1 MVLPRFVS
9 AVSGSAAAI
18 LLLPALPGDDR
29 EFPYNVRMI
38 VRPIAVVVVAA
49 SIGVHLTTRLVAQ
62 NTSGVPLRVLVSNG
76 MKGSMEE
83 LRSQCEKAVGR
94 PLALTFDSTA
104 SLKKRIEAGEAFDA
118 TIITTEAI
126 DDLIKQGR
134 LSSASRTDVGRSEL
148 GIGIRAGAPRPD
160 IRTPAALKKTLLDAK
175 SITYPKDGASRGA
188 IEKMFDAMGITAD
201 VRPRIILAPGSGP
214 ATESVATGKAA
225 MVITLFSEIVPVR
238 GVEILGPLPGDY
250 QLAIRF
256 AAAASATSKNSEAA
270 RALIA
275 FVAGAE
281 AAPVLKAKGIE
292 PRAASGG
299 ADWPSANY
307 DQSANRYS
315 PLTQITAANVRTL
328 QQVWSFH
335 LKPAGFTGPMKE
347 DEAIPIVI
355 GNTMYLGSP
364 YGAVI
369 ALDATTGSEKW
380 RFQLPGNELPAKR
393 GVAYWPGGGDL
404 PFPPSIVFGSTVG
417 RLYSL
422 KAADGTLNEWFG
434 ENGVITLK
442 TPEVMQTG
450 TDAAY
455 SLLSAPTIYKNL
467 IITGAGTGEGPG
479 GSNAGSGPAGDTRAW
494 DARSGKLVWTFHTVP
509 RRGDFGYDTWGGD
522 SARNRSGVNVW
533 GYTSLDADRGILY
546 MPLGAPNNDRV
557 GIDRPGNN
565 LFSSSVVAVDANT
578 GKYLWHFQVVHHD
591 IWDYDTQSAP
601 LLVDLRRD
609 GQVVPAVIIVNKT
622 GLMFT
627 LNRVTGKPIFEIEE
641 RPVPKS
647 DVPGEQASPTQPF
660 PIKPEPLTQNTI
672 SRNNLYKGEPQHQ
685 SYCEHLVDDNN
696 MKLGGPYMPIA
707 FNQYSISPPGPA
719 GGINFWGASYDPE
732 LHLFVSNTSNIFQP
746 MRIVQRA
753 DGSYANSGPLAGTRR
768 FGDPDRKLLC
778 GPTPWGELVAVNMDT
793 GDVAYRRTLGVS
805 DALPA
810 GLQDTGRPSSG
821 GVVLTASGLTFVGG
835 TDDFRFRAFATA
847 TGERL
852 WEIKLPSS
860 VETTPITYLGADGRQ
875 FVTVVSTG
883 GGLTGSQVT
892 NDEIIAFA
900 LPKK

>member
-1 MVLPRFVS
+1 MTTHCIAAIVATAGGFLCLTTPP
-9 AVSGSAAAI
+9 AAAQSTSQNN
-18 LLLPALPGDDR
+18 AL
-29 EFPYNVRMI
+29 
-38 VRPIAVVVVAA
+38 
-49 SIGVHLTTRLVAQ
+49 RL
-62 NTSGVPLRVLVSNG
+62 LVSNG
-76 MKGSMEE
+76 MKGTMEE
-83 LRSQCEKAVGR
+83 LQPQCEKAVGR
-94 PLALTFDSTA
+94 SLAIQFGSTA
-104 SLKKRIEAGEAFDA
+104 SLKKRIEMGEAFDV

-126 DDLIKQGR
+126 ADLIKQGK
-134 LSSASRTDVGRSEL
+134 LTGASRMDVGRSEL
-148 GIGIRAGAPRPD
+148 GIGIRAGAPKAD
-160 IRTPAALKKTLLDAK
+160 IRTPEALKKTLQEAK
-175 SITYPKDGASRGA
+175 SITYPQDGASRGF
-188 IEKMFDAMGITAD
+188 IENMFARMGIAAD
-201 VRPRIILAPGSGP
+201 VKPKIILAPGSGP
-214 ATESVATGKAA
+214 ATESVAAGQAA
-225 MVITLFSEIVPVR
+225 MVITLFSEIVPIH
-238 GVEILGPLPGDY
+238 GVEILGPLPGEY
-250 QLAIRF
+250 QSDIRF
-256 AAAASATSKNSEAA
+256 GAATSATSQNAEAA

-275 FVAGAE
+275 FLSGPQAG
-281 AAPVLKAKGIE
+281 PVLKAKGIA
-292 PRAASGG
+292 AASTVVSTAGG
-299 ADWPSANY
+299 APGATDWPSTNFA
-307 DQSANRYS
+307 QSANRYS
-315 PLTQITAANVRTL
+315 PLTQITAKNVGML

-335 LKPAGFTGPMKE
+335 LKPAGFTGPMRE
-347 DEAIPIVI
+347 DEAIPVVI
-355 GNTMYLGSP
+355 GNTMYLASP
-364 YGAVI
+364 YGGVI
-369 ALDATTGSEKW
+369 ALDATTGAEKW
-380 RFQLPGNELPAKR
+380 RFQLPNNELPSKR

-404 PFPPSIVFGSTVG
+404 PLPPSIIFGSTTG

-450 TDAAY
+450 MNAAY
-455 SLLSAPTIYKNL
+455 SLLSSPTIYKNL

-479 GSNAGSGPAGDTRAW
+479 GSNGGAGPAGDTRAW
-494 DARSGKLVWTFHTVP
+494 DATTGKLVWAFHTVP
-509 RRGDFGYDTWGGD
+509 RPGEFGYETWGGD
-522 SARNRSGVNVW
+522 STKNRSGVNVW
-533 GYTSLDADRGILY
+533 GYTSLDAERGILY

-578 GKYLWHFQVVHHD
+578 GKYLWHFQLVHHD

-609 GQVVPAVIIVNKT
+609 GQIVPAVIIVNKT

-627 LNRVTGKPIFEIEE
+627 LNRVTGKPIFDIEE

-660 PIKPEPLTQNTI
+660 PVKPEPLTQNTI

-685 SYCEHLVDDNN
+685 LYCEHLVDDNN
-696 MKLGGPYMPIA
+696 MKLGGPFMPIA

-719 GGINFWGASYDPE
+719 GGINFWGPSYDPE
-732 LHLFVSNTSNIFQP
+732 LHLFISNTSNIFQP
-746 MRIVQRA
+746 MRLIQRA
-753 DGSYANSGPLAGTRR
+753 DGSYVNSGPLAGTRR

-793 GDVAYRRTLGVS
+793 GNIAYRKTLGVS

-810 GLQDTGRPSSG
+810 GLRDTGRPSSG

-847 TGERL
+847 TGEKL
-852 WEIKLPSS
+852 WEIRLPSS
-860 VETTPITYLGADGRQ
+860 VETTPITYQGADGRQ

>member
-1 MVLPRFVS
+1 MTIRS
-9 AVSGSAAAI
+9 IAAI
-18 LLLPALPGDDR
+18 
-29 EFPYNVRMI
+29 
-38 VRPIAVVVVAA
+38 VVTGGT
-49 SIGVHLTTRLVAQ
+49 ILCLTEWPTAQ
-62 NTSGVPLRVLVSNG
+62 NTSNNALRVLISNG

-83 LRSQCEKAVGR
+83 LQSQCEKAIGR
-94 PLALTFDSTA
+94 SLAVTFGSTA
-104 SLKKRIEAGEAFDA
+104 SLKKRIEIGEAFDV

-126 DDLIKQGR
+126 DDLITQGK
-134 LSSASRTDVGRSEL
+134 LASASRSDVGRSEL
-148 GIGIRAGAPRPD
+148 GIGIRAGAPRPN
-160 IRTPAALKKTLLDAK
+160 ISTPAALKKTLQDAK
-175 SITYPKDGASRGA
+175 SITYPQDGASRGA
-188 IEKMFDAMGITAD
+188 IEKMFDGMGISAE
-201 VRPRIILAPGSGP
+201 VKPRIVLAPGSGP
-214 ATESVATGKAA
+214 ATESVAVGKAE
-225 MVITLFSEIVPVR
+225 MVITLFSEIVPIH

-256 AAAASATSKNSEAA
+256 AAATSATSKNAEAA

-275 FVAGAE
+275 FLSGPT
-281 AAPVLKAKGIE
+281 AAAVLKSKGIE
-292 PRAASGG
+292 PRAASG
-299 ADWPSANY
+299 ATDWPVTNY

-315 PLTQITAANVRTL
+315 PLTQITSRNVGTL
-328 QQVWSFH
+328 QQVWSVH

-355 GNTMYLGSP
+355 GNTMYLASP
-364 YGAVI
+364 YGVVI
-369 ALDATTGSEKW
+369 ALDATTGAEKW
-380 RFQLPGNELPAKR
+380 RFQLPNSELASKR

-404 PFPPSIVFGSTVG
+404 PFPPSIIFGSTTG

-422 KAADGTLNEWFG
+422 KASDGTLNEWFG
-434 ENGVITLK
+434 ENGAVNLK

-450 TDAAY
+450 MSAAY
-455 SLLSAPTIYKNL
+455 SLLSSPTIYKNL

-479 GSNAGSGPAGDTRAW
+479 GSNGGAGPAGDTRAW
-494 DARSGKLVWTFHTVP
+494 DARTGKLVWTFRTVP
-509 RRGDFGYDTWGGD
+509 RPGEFGYDTWGGD
-522 SARNRSGVNVW
+522 SAKNRSGVNVW
-533 GYTSLDADRGILY
+533 GYMSLDAERGILY

-578 GKYLWHFQVVHHD
+578 GKYLWHFQLVHHD

-601 LLVDLRRD
+601 LLIDLRRD
-609 GQVVPAVIIVNKT
+609 GQTVPAVIIVNKT

-627 LNRVTGKPIFEIEE
+627 LNRVTGKPIFDIEE
-641 RPVPKS
+641 RPVPTS

-660 PIKPEPLTQNTI
+660 PVKPEPLAQNTI
-672 SRNNLYKGEPQHQ
+672 SRANLYKGEPQHQ

-696 MKLGGPYMPIA
+696 MKLGGPFMPIA
-707 FNQYSISPPGPA
+707 LNQYSISPPGPA
-719 GGINFWGASYDPE
+719 GGINFWGPAYDPE
-732 LHLFVSNTSNIFQP
+732 LHLFISNTSNIFQP
-746 MRIVQRA
+746 MRLIQRE
-753 DGSYANSGPLAGTRR
+753 DGSYVNSGPLAGTRR
-768 FGDPDRKLLC
+768 FGDPDRRLLC

-793 GDVAYRRTLGVS
+793 GNIAYRKTLGVS

-847 TGERL
+847 TGEKL
-852 WEIKLPSS
+852 WEIRLPSS
-860 VETTPITYLGADGRQ
+860 IETTPITYLGADGRQ

-900 LPKK
+900 LPK

>member
-1 MVLPRFVS
+1 MSVRS
-9 AVSGSAAAI
+9 IAAI
-18 LLLPALPGDDR
+18 LVTAGACLLVSAR
-29 EFPYNVRMI
+29 F
-38 VRPIAVVVVAA
+38 AA
-49 SIGVHLTTRLVAQ
+49 AQ
-62 NTSGVPLRVLVSNG
+62 NASNDALHVLVSNG
-76 MKGSMEE
+76 MKGSMEA
-83 LRSQCEKAVGR
+83 LQHQCEQTVGR
-94 PLALTFDSTA
+94 PLAIQFGSTA
-104 SLKKRIEAGEAFDA
+104 SLKKRIELGEAFDI
-118 TIITTEAI
+118 TIITTEAV

-134 LSSASRTDVGRSEL
+134 LSSASRTEVGHSEL
-148 GIGIRAGAPRPD
+148 GIGIRAGAPKPD
-160 IRTPAALKKTLLDAK
+160 IRTPAALKKTLQDAK
-175 SITYPKDGASRGA
+175 SITYPQDGASRGW
-188 IEKMFDAMGITAD
+188 IEKAFERMGIAAE
-201 VRPRIILAPGSGP
+201 VKPRIILAPGSGP
-214 ATESVATGKAA
+214 ATESVASGRAA

-238 GVEILGPLPGDY
+238 GVEIVGSLPGDY

-256 AAAASATSKNSEAA
+256 AAATSAASKHAEAA

-275 FVAGAE
+275 FLSGPK
-281 AAPVLKAKGIE
+281 AAPVLKTKGIE
-292 PRAASGG
+292 PRAASG
-299 ADWPSANY
+299 ATDWPNTNY
-307 DQSANRYS
+307 AQSANRYS
-315 PLTQITAANVRTL
+315 PLTQITAKNVSTL
-328 QQVWSFH
+328 ERVWSFH
-335 LKPAGFTGPMKE
+335 LKPEGFTGPMKE

-355 GNTMYLGSP
+355 GNTMYLASP

-369 ALDATTGSEKW
+369 ALDATTGAVKW
-380 RFQLPGNELPAKR
+380 RFQLPNNELPSKR
-393 GVAYWPGGGDL
+393 GLAHWPGGGDL
-404 PFPPSIVFGSTVG
+404 PLPPSIVFGSTTG

-422 KAADGTLNEWFG
+422 KASDGTLNEWFG
-434 ENGVITLK
+434 ESGVVNLK

-450 TDAAY
+450 TSSGY
-455 SLLSAPTIYKNL
+455 SLLSSPTIYKHL

-479 GSNAGSGPAGDTRAW
+479 GSNGGAGPAGDTRAW
-494 DARSGKLVWTFHTVP
+494 DARTGKLVWTFRTVP
-509 RRGDFGYDTWGGD
+509 RPGEFGYDTWGGD

-533 GYTSLDADRGILY
+533 GYTSLDAERGILY

-578 GKYLWHFQVVHHD
+578 GKYLWHFQLVHHD

-601 LLVDLRRD
+601 LLVDLHRD
-609 GQVVPAVIIVNKT
+609 GQIVPAVIIVNKT

-627 LNRVTGKPIFEIEE
+627 FNRVTGQPIFEIEE

-647 DVPGEQASPTQPF
+647 DVPGEQPSPTQPF
-660 PIKPEPLTQNTI
+660 PVKPEPLTQNSI

-685 SYCEHLVDDNN
+685 SYCEHMVDDNN

-719 GGINFWGASYDPE
+719 GGINFWGPAYDPE

-746 MRIVQRA
+746 MRIIQRP

-768 FGDPDRKLLC
+768 FGDPDRHLLC

-793 GDVAYRRTLGVS
+793 GNIVYRKTLGVS
-805 DALPA
+805 DMLPA
-810 GLQDTGRPSSG
+810 GFQDTGRPSSG

-847 TGERL
+847 TGEKL

-860 VETTPITYLGADGRQ
+860 VETTPITYQGADGRQ

-883 GGLTGSQVT
+883 GGLTGSAVT